1 MPLSLERYIALRYLR
16 RAQGRSEGRRFLRL
30 ITFISV
36 GGVAVGVATLILAL
50 SIVRGFSQEIEAK
63 IVGFGAQIQVESFR
77 DAPLEN
83 ASKLYD
89 LLVTYP
95 EVENVSPV
103 VQEFVLLR
111 KSSTRIDGVS
121 IWGTD
126 VLPGY
131 LSGVLQEGNGSFNA
145 REDGLAGMV
154 IGRKL
159 ATSLGL
165 QIDDRITIFSLRN
178 RADVGSVMRTPKV
191 KQFHVSGIFETSL
204 ANFDELYVF
213 TDIEI
218 ARSLL
223 EYRPDE
229 VTRYDVSLHAGFD
242 PRGVAETID
251 EDLTFPVMARS
262 IYDVYRSLFAWVNL
276 QENIIP
282 LVIGIIILVAAFNII
297 GTLLMIVLEKTREI
311 GILSSMGASA
321 ASLRKLF
328 LTLGLYIGV
337 AGVVFGEVTALILAW
352 IQLRFSIIPL
362 PEEAYYMSTAPIQL
376 NLFDF
381 IIVGVLTLIMCAS
394 SSYIPA
400 RFAARIEPIKAIHS
414 S

>member
-50 SIVRGFSQEIEAK
+50 SIVRGFSREIESK

-77 DAPLEN
+77 DAPLDN
-83 ASKLYD
+83 ASELYD
-89 LLVTYP
+89 RLVTF
-95 EVENVSPV
+95 EAVENVSPV

-126 VLPGY
+126 VLPDY
-131 LSGVLQEGNGSFNA
+131 LVGALQEGNGTFDPSK
-145 REDGLAGMV
+145 DGHAGMV

-159 ATSLGL
+159 ASSLALNLG
-165 QIDDRITIFSLRN
+165 DRITAFSLRN
-178 RADVGSVMRTPKV
+178 RDGVGSLARTPKV

-213 TDIEI
+213 TDI
-218 ARSLL
+218 ATTRSLL
-223 EYRPDE
+223 EYRQDE
-229 VTRYDVSLHAGFD
+229 VTRYDLSLHEGFD
-242 PRGVAETID
+242 PQQVAEMID
-251 EDLTFPVMARS
+251 ANLTFPVMARS

-297 GTLLMIVLEKTREI
+297 GTLLMIILEKTREV
-311 GILSSMGASA
+311 GILASMGASA

-328 LTLGLYIGV
+328 LTLGLYIG
-337 AGVVFGEVTALILAW
+337 ATGVILGEATALVFAW
-352 IQLRFSIIPL
+352 IQLQYSIIPL

-376 NLFDF
+376 SIYDF
-381 IIVGVLTLIMCAS
+381 IIVGILTLIMCAA
-394 SSYIPA
+394 SSYFPA
-400 RFAARIEPIKAIHS
+400 RFASSIEPIKAIHS

>member
-1 MPLSLERYIALRYLR
+1 
-16 RAQGRSEGRRFLRL
+16 
-30 ITFISV
+30 
-36 GGVAVGVATLILAL
+36 
-50 SIVRGFSQEIEAK
+50 
-63 IVGFGAQIQVESFR
+63 
-77 DAPLEN
+77 
-83 ASKLYD
+83 
-89 LLVTYP
+89 
-95 EVENVSPV
+95 
-103 VQEFVLLR
+103 
-111 KSSTRIDGVS
+111 
-121 IWGTD
+121 
-126 VLPGY
+126 
-131 LSGVLQEGNGSFNA
+131 
-145 REDGLAGMV
+145 
-154 IGRKL
+154 
-159 ATSLGL
+159 
-165 QIDDRITIFSLRN
+165 
-178 RADVGSVMRTPKV
+178 MRPPKV

-229 VTRYDVSLHAGFD
+229 VTRYDLSLHAGFD

-297 GTLLMIVLEKTREI
+297 GTLLMIILEKTREI
-311 GILSSMGASA
+311 GILSSMGVSA

-337 AGVVFGEVTALILAW
+337 AGVAFGEVTALILAW

-394 SSYIPA
+394 ASYIPA

>member
-1 MPLSLERYIALRYLR
+1 MR

-83 ASKLYD
+83 ASILYD
-89 LLVTYP
+89 QLVTYP

-131 LSGVLQEGNGSFNA
+131 LAGVLQEGNGSFNA
-145 REDGLAGMV
+145 REDGLAGIV

-178 RADVGSVMRTPKV
+178 RADVGSVMRSPKV

-229 VTRYDVSLHAGFD
+229 VTRYDVSLQAGFD

-251 EDLTFPVMARS
+251 EDLTFPVMVQEVERAH
-262 IYDVYRSLFAWVNL
+262 IEKVL
-276 QENIIP
+276 QACDWKIR
-282 LVIGIIILVAAFNII
+282 GSDGAA
-297 GTLLMIVLEKTREI
+297 EY
-311 GILSSMGASA
+311 
-321 ASLRKLF
+321 
-328 LTLGLYIGV
+328 LGLKR
-337 AGVVFGEVTALILAW
+337 T
-352 IQLRFSIIPL
+352 
-362 PEEAYYMSTAPIQL
+362 
-376 NLFDF
+376 
-381 IIVGVLTLIMCAS
+381 TLQSRMKKLG
-394 SSYIPA
+394 
-400 RFAARIEPIKAIHS
+400 IERPTT
-414 S
+414 

>member
-1 MPLSLERYIALRYLR
+1 M
-16 RAQGRSEGRRFLRL
+16 

-50 SIVRGFSQEIEAK
+50 SIVRGFSQEIESK

-77 DAPLEN
+77 DAPLDN
-83 ASKLYD
+83 ASVLYD
-89 LLVTYP
+89 HLVTFAA
-95 EVENVSPV
+95 VENVAPV

-126 VLPGY
+126 VLPAY
-131 LSGVLQEGNGSFNA
+131 LVGALQEGNGTFDP
-145 REDGLAGMV
+145 RQDGLVGMV

-159 ATSLGL
+159 ASSLALNLG
-165 QIDDRITIFSLRN
+165 DRITAFSLRN
-178 RADVGSVMRTPKV
+178 RAGVGSVARTPKV

-213 TDIEI
+213 TDI
-218 ARSLL
+218 ATTRLLL
-223 EYRPDE
+223 EYRQDE
-229 VTRYDVSLHAGFD
+229 VTRYDLSLHDGSD
-242 PRGVAETID
+242 IQKVAEMID
-251 EDLTFPVMARS
+251 ADLTFPVMARS

-297 GTLLMIVLEKTREI
+297 GTLLMIILEKTREV

-328 LTLGLYIGV
+328 LTLGLYIG
-337 AGVVFGEVTALILAW
+337 ASGVIIGEATALLLAW
-352 IQLRFSIIPL
+352 MQLRFSIIPL
-362 PEEAYYMSTAPIQL
+362 PEEAYYMSTAPVQL
-376 NLFDF
+376 SIFDF
-381 IIVGVLTLIMCAS
+381 IVVGILTLILCAAS
-394 SSYIPA
+394 SYFPA
-400 RFAARIEPIKAIHS
+400 RFASSIEPIKAIHS